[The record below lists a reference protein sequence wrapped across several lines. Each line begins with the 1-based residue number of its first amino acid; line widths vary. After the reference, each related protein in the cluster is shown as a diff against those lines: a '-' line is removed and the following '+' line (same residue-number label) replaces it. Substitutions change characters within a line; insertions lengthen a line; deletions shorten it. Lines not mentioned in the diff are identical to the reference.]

1 MPVNG
6 AGVPGMF
13 DYLSGVGDCRTTSS
27 RRHRCRGDVVPSDL
41 KHIFTVAVLSA
52 VTATSCSSSIPA
64 TDPTAARAPIVAFVE
79 SGGVRIRVHSVGPAK
94 ARETLVVIHGGPG
107 LSLESLENLDVLA
120 GPDRRVVSYDQR
132 GAGQS
137 SKPDDSDYRLD
148 AQLSDLEA
156 VRKWTGAGK
165 VDVLGQSWGGLL
177 ASAYTALHPDRVRS
191 LVLLDA
197 APLDWTEFLAG
208 QQRFAARETQLRAE
222 GVVAATLPP
231 DEGDSCLPGLLARIP
246 VYLARPDGPA
256 PPLHTTCTT
265 SATLATFAAVR
276 TSIGQAQ
283 LTQLADRLADY
294 RGRALVIMGRE
305 DPFGLGWLERC
316 VHLLEGARVEQLIVA
331 GSGHLSS
338 LERPEVV
345 IPAIDIWLHA
355 GAAS

>member
-1 MPVNG
+1 M
-6 AGVPGMF
+6 
-13 DYLSGVGDCRTTSS
+13 
-27 RRHRCRGDVVPSDL
+27 
-41 KHIFTVAVLSA
+41 
-52 VTATSCSSSIPA
+52 PA
-64 TDPTAARAPIVAFVE
+64 TDPAVWRAPIVAFVD
-79 SGGVRIRVHSVGPAK
+79 SGGVRLRVHSVGPSK
-94 ARETLVVIHGGPG
+94 ARETLVVVHGGPG

-137 SKPDDSDYRLD
+137 SKPTDADYRLD
-148 AQLSDLEA
+148 AQLDDLDA
-156 VRKWTGAGK
+156 VRRWAGAGR

-208 QQRFAARETQLRAE
+208 QQRFTAREAQLRGE
-222 GVVAATLPP
+222 GLVAATLPP

-246 VYLARPDGPA
+246 VYLARPDDPT

-265 SATLATFAAVR
+265 TATLATFAAAR

-283 LTQLADRLADY
+283 LAQLADRLGDY

-316 VHLLEGARVEQLIVA
+316 VQLLDAARVEQLVVA
-331 GSGHLSS
+331 DSGHLSS
-338 LERPEVV
+338 LERPAVV
-345 IPAIDIWLHA
+345 IPAIDTWLHA
-355 GAAS
+355 GTAS